1 MGMGTITAPT
11 KWEREILARIPEYKI
26 VSGTRLARKMYP
38 DFKDNKDGTI
48 TIITGYKDYK
58 DDCVILG
65 VEYGLTYIGT
75 PKK

>member
-11 KWEREILARIPEYKI
+11 KWEIPAKITRIPEYKI

-48 TIITGYKDYK
+48 TIITGYKD
-58 DDCVILG
+58 DCVILG
-65 VEYGLTYIGT
+65 VESGFTYIGT